1 MLLSHFC
8 YLEPQSLYVLLDTFL
23 VTFLLMTF
31 FNLFGI
37 NGEKRILAHFIFFEL
52 IHLLMASLLLVATI
66 FDANLPAAAGY
77 STFLLIVGASGAETA
92 ISLALFMR
100 FFRVTGLTS
109 FDKGLNLT
117 ERRAEQIYIFHPTST
132 SAL

>member
-1 MLLSHFC
+1 MLLSHFF
-8 YLEPQSLYVLLDTFL
+8 YLEPQSLYLLLDTFL
-23 VTFLLMTF
+23 VTFVVITL
-31 FNLFGI
+31 FNMLGKR
-37 NGEKRILAHFIFFEL
+37 GEKRILAYFIFFEL

-77 STFLLIVGASGAETA
+77 STVLLIVGASGAETA

-117 ERRAEQIYIFHPTST
+117 ERRAEQIYIFPPATT
-132 SAL
+132 SAV